1 MDQLLT
7 DRLAE
12 IITDPR
18 TVLVLLLGLWLPVLI
33 IVMAVLAAFVY
44 LGGLAIA
51 DAKQE

>member
-1 MDQLLT
+1 MDLLLT

-12 IITDPR
+12 IVTDPR
-18 TVLVLLLGLWLPVLI
+18 TVLVLLLGLWLPVLL

-44 LGGLAIA
+44 IGGLAIT